1 MGAIGTPAFNQSSR
15 SDHAGR
21 RSWQG
26 RASAKC
32 SPRQMAPAAPEPPW
46 LRLMAERS
54 EKRSHIPST
63 SNNQRAPAAACPT
76 NAFYPLASWCRRHT
90 HSQYFKQSAPPRPHL
105 AHPTPFTPWQGPWPL
120 PVLQIILQHPSW
132 QVSPLQHPDNPPNLN
147 KPLPRRRSSRAL
159 SRDPQSPGPPGPY
172 TRATSPS

>member
-1 MGAIGTPAFNQSSR
+1 MGAIGTPTFNQSSR

-32 SPRQMAPAAPEPPW
+32 RPRQMARAAPEPTW